1 MTELFQGFMTFLTD
15 LFAALEEFLGNKSGS
30 GSGSAFTDFLA
41 SIREYIGA

>member
-1 MTELFQGFMTFLTD
+1 MADLFQGIINFLTD
-15 LFAALEEFLGNKSGS
+15 LFAALDEFLGGKSGS